1 MVNRIRLVKV
11 HICILGTIRKLTP
24 SFFGK
29 KKSRDHIMS
38 NLHSIMENVRVQ
50 FDLSKGD
57 MPDANEFARCLDN
70 FADFSVFPPID
81 NTLIRSLDR
90 LIESDIPDIVN
101 DADIVAS
108 EVRLGRYKKVD
119 EVKAPDQSEIPDES
133 QTSLE
138 ETRSV
143 VVDQELDVSNTR
155 LCKYV
160 QLSQFQLND
169 NMPFKCILQAPNAK
183 TYSPPKSF
191 HYMHLLT
198 ANGTSDTLRPLREH
212 SLQPHGSI

>member
-1 MVNRIRLVKV
+1 
-11 HICILGTIRKLTP
+11 
-24 SFFGK
+24 
-29 KKSRDHIMS
+29 MS

-70 FADFSVFPPID
+70 FEDFSVFPPID

-119 EVKAPDQSEIPDES
+119 EVKAPDQSQIPDES

-138 ETRSV
+138 ENRSV
-143 VVDQELDVSNTR
+143 VDDQQLDVSNAC
-155 LCKYV
+155 LCNIMSN
-160 QLSQFQLND
+160 LSAHH
-169 NMPFKCILQAPNAK
+169 NMPFKCILQASNAK
-183 TYSPPKSF
+183 TQSPRKSF

-198 ANGTSDTLRPLREH
+198 ANGTSNTLRLLREY
-212 SLQPHGSI
+212 SLQPHRSISRMLQNH